1 MTLGRRIISGGTR
14 WGTLFKINGE
24 WSYIPLYWEWLEDVL
39 VRSRQTLNKAHIYDA
54 VSASLYTYDRN
65 ADVMRAF
72 CEGWCPQTNTLHT
85 SLGEMSISLWDL
97 YRLGGLPIFGR
108 LYDEAIP
115 CYEELTGSDETER
128 FIPKSCDHLFA
139 AFHLLNSKKEGEV
152 PRVLASNWV
161 NFWCKYEMKYP
172 KPPSR
177 RTKRLSRAIKTH
189 NPDGSLNKIQGWS
202 KCGKKPFIE
211 LKIEDELWEETYL
224 AALLSC

>member
-1 MTLGRRIISGGTR
+1 MGHS
-14 WGTLFKINGE
+14 FQDHGE

-39 VRSRQTLNKAHIYDA
+39 FRSKKTFNKAHIYDA

-65 ADVMRAF
+65 VDVMRAF

-108 LYDEAIP
+108 LYDKAIP

-139 AFHLLNSKKEGEV
+139 AFHLFNSKKEGED
-152 PRVLASNWV
+152 PHVLAS
-161 NFWCKYEMKYP
+161 
-172 KPPSR
+172 
-177 RTKRLSRAIKTH
+177 
-189 NPDGSLNKIQGWS
+189 D
-202 KCGKKPFIE
+202 
-211 LKIEDELWEETYL
+211 
-224 AALLSC
+224 